1 MVSSHGLIL
10 ERKIDIDLKTIYL
23 YEPIGFEVSG
33 DRIQAVHMLLG
44 YIHSILID
52 VWNNKDVIMDKK
64 LIDGRINNVQS
75 FTKKTD
81 KFIPTRIHANS
92 LFKFMKRLN
101 YLENII
107 LNKKVLP
114 RYVIE
119 SVKYLHLKNINY
131 MAFPM
136 SCFCDI
142 NLHNLDEHIESYG
155 NYGIAFSKEWG
166 IKNNIQPIQYIN
178 ENSAL
183 RKDFTSAFNRV
194 LRSNINTQNENVYS
208 NFIFL
213 QLMFYKPH
221 AIKRYGITKRYTDEC
236 EWRYIADV
244 HKYGYPVALWDKKSL
259 VQANLDKMSDSL
271 INIDS
276 VGLDFDY
283 EDIKYII
290 VSNQFDFQRIINVLG
305 SLQID
310 AVQKESLISKILIWD
325 MCREDF

>member
-107 LNKKVLP
+107 
-114 RYVIE
+114 
-119 SVKYLHLKNINY
+119 
-131 MAFPM
+131 
-136 SCFCDI
+136 
-142 NLHNLDEHIESYG
+142 G
-155 NYGIAFSKEWG
+155 
-166 IKNNIQPIQYIN
+166 
-178 ENSAL
+178 
-183 RKDFTSAFNRV
+183 
-194 LRSNINTQNENVYS
+194 
-208 NFIFL
+208 FL
-213 QLMFYKPH
+213 ML
-221 AIKRYGITKRYTDEC
+221 
-236 EWRYIADV
+236 
-244 HKYGYPVALWDKKSL
+244 SL
-259 VQANLDKMSDSL
+259 L
-271 INIDS
+271 IM
-276 VGLDFDY
+276 
-283 EDIKYII
+283 E
-290 VSNQFDFQRIINVLG
+290 
-305 SLQID
+305 
-310 AVQKESLISKILIWD
+310 IL
-325 MCREDF
+325 